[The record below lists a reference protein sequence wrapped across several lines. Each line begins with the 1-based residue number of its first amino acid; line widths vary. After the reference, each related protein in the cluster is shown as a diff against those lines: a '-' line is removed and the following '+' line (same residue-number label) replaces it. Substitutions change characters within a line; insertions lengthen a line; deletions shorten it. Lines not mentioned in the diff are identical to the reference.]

1 MLTDLRYLVGTFPRR
16 DRIFLG
22 LNAVVQFVLALMDL
36 IGIAA
41 ILPLV
46 QVVMGAPLDEG
57 TLGVVHR
64 FLGAPG
70 ERDFVLLLSGI
81 MVAAFVFKA
90 LLGMVLM
97 WWSASNILR
106 MQTRTARNLLDS
118 FMAESYLRHR
128 QRNTGELM
136 RAVGSA
142 VTDAHTKVL
151 GGFVNLFSSV
161 MSILLIIALLCAVAP
176 IQTLVAVCYFG
187 FVVFVIQR
195 SLGPANR
202 RAGEEAQHTSWVS
215 SHALVD
221 AMQGF
226 REAVLHNAQDYF
238 VNRFDDANKRTARA
252 SMRANF
258 YAGMPKYLLEVVTM
272 VGLTVFISLTI
283 LTGSAQSTMPT
294 LSVFVAGAVKILPLM
309 VAVTTTIGLIR
320 VGRDGLRITV
330 ETLRETE
337 ITRPVTVGQANT
349 PDGNVYS
356 TSAAIEI
363 SDVSFRYPDSGS
375 NVLTD
380 INLSIP
386 PGSSLA
392 LCGLS
397 GSGKT
402 TLVDIILGLLPPS
415 IGSVTYADIP
425 TTRAGNG
432 WYDVVAY
439 VPQDVYIS
447 DATLAENVAF
457 GVAPEEHDRARIH
470 SCLSRAALEDVVS
483 ALPEGIDTLVGE
495 RGNRLSGGQRQRLGI
510 ARALYRQPQVLVL
523 DEATSALDNDTEA
536 RITQALTRIHGEIT
550 TIIVAHRLSTVRHV
564 DALAFLK
571 DGRVQC
577 VGEFDDV
584 RRRSPDFAHLV
595 ELGRLDPTD
604 ERDPR

>member
-57 TLGVVHR
+57 TLGAVHR

-90 LLGMVLM
+90 LLGTALM

-142 VTDAHTKVL
+142 VTDAHSKVL

-320 VGRDGLRITV
+320 VGREGLRITV

-337 ITRPVTVGQANT
+337 TTRSVTVGQANT

-447 DATLAENVAF
+447 DGTLAENVAF

-604 ERDPR
+604 EGDPR

>member
-57 TLGVVHR
+57 TLGAVHR

-81 MVAAFVFKA
+81 MVTAFVFKA

-142 VTDAHTKVL
+142 VTDAHSKVL
-151 GGFVNLFSSV
+151 GGFANLFSSV

-320 VGRDGLRITV
+320 VGREGLRITV

-337 ITRPVTVGQANT
+337 ITRPATVGQANA

-356 TSAAIEI
+356 TSAAIEV

-447 DATLAENVAF
+447 DGTLAENVAF
-457 GVAPEEHDRARIH
+457 GVAPEEHDRALIH

-604 ERDPR
+604 EGDPR

>member
-16 DRIFLG
+16 DRVFLG

-106 MQTRTARNLLDS
+106 MQTRTARDLLDS

-176 IQTLVAVCYFG
+176 IQTLIAVCYFG

-320 VGRDGLRITV
+320 VGREGLRITV

-337 ITRPVTVGQANT
+337 ITRSVTVGQANT
-349 PDGNVYS
+349 PDGNVYG

-425 TTRAGNG
+425 TTRAGND

-447 DATLAENVAF
+447 DGTLAENVAF

-604 ERDPR
+604 EGDPR

>member
-46 QVVMGAPLDEG
+46 QVVMGAPLVEG
-57 TLGVVHR
+57 TLGAVHR

-70 ERDFVLLLSGI
+70 ERDFVLLLSGV

-90 LLGMVLM
+90 LLGMALM
-97 WWSASNILR
+97 WWSASNIIR

-161 MSILLIIALLCAVAP
+161 

-320 VGRDGLRITV
+320 VGREGLRITV

-337 ITRPVTVGQANT
+337 ITRSNTAGQTNT
-349 PDGNVYS
+349 PDSNVYS

-447 DATLAENVAF
+447 DGTLAENVAF

-483 ALPEGIDTLVGE
+483 TLPEGIDTLVGE

-604 ERDPR
+604 EGDPR

>member
-57 TLGVVHR
+57 TLGAVHR

-70 ERDFVLLLSGI
+70 KRDFVLLLSGV

-90 LLGMVLM
+90 LLGMALM

-142 VTDAHTKVL
+142 VTDAHSKVL

-320 VGRDGLRITV
+320 VGREGLRITV

-337 ITRPVTVGQANT
+337 ITRSNTAGQTNT
-349 PDGNVYS
+349 PDSNVYS

-447 DATLAENVAF
+447 DGTLAENVAF

-604 ERDPR
+604 EGDPR

>member
-57 TLGVVHR
+57 TLGAVHR

-142 VTDAHTKVL
+142 VTDAHSKVL

-320 VGRDGLRITV
+320 VGREGLRITV

-337 ITRPVTVGQANT
+337 IPRPVTVGQANT

-363 SDVSFRYPDSGS
+363 SNVSFRYPDSGS

-380 INLSIP
+380 INLTIP

-447 DATLAENVAF
+447 DGTLAENVAF

>member
-16 DRIFLG
+16 DRVFLG

-57 TLGVVHR
+57 TLGAVHR

-70 ERDFVLLLSGI
+70 ERDFVLLLSGV

-90 LLGMVLM
+90 LLGMALM
-97 WWSASNILR
+97 WWSASNIIR

-320 VGRDGLRITV
+320 VGREGLRITV

-337 ITRPVTVGQANT
+337 ITRSNTAGQTNT
-349 PDGNVYS
+349 PDSNVYS

-447 DATLAENVAF
+447 DGTLAENVAF

-483 ALPEGIDTLVGE
+483 TLPEGIDTLVGE

-604 ERDPR
+604 EGDPR

>member
-57 TLGVVHR
+57 TLGAVHR

-70 ERDFVLLLSGI
+70 ERDFVLVLSGI

-97 WWSASNILR
+97 WWSASHILR

-142 VTDAHTKVL
+142 VTDAHSKVL
-151 GGFVNLFSSV
+151 GGFVNLFSAV

-320 VGRDGLRITV
+320 VGREGLRITV

-337 ITRPVTVGQANT
+337 ITRSVTVGQANT

-447 DATLAENVAF
+447 DGTLAENVAF

-604 ERDPR
+604 EGDPR

>member
-320 VGRDGLRITV
+320 VGREGLRITV

-337 ITRPVTVGQANT
+337 IPRPVTVGQANT

-363 SDVSFRYPDSGS
+363 SNVSFRYPDSGS

-380 INLSIP
+380 INLTIP

-447 DATLAENVAF
+447 DGTLAENVAF

>member
-57 TLGVVHR
+57 TLGAVHR

-70 ERDFVLLLSGI
+70 ERDFVLLLSGV

-90 LLGMVLM
+90 LLGMALM
-97 WWSASNILR
+97 WWSASNIIR

-320 VGRDGLRITV
+320 VGREGLRITV

-337 ITRPVTVGQANT
+337 ITRSNTAGQTNT
-349 PDGNVYS
+349 PDSNVYS

-447 DATLAENVAF
+447 DGTLAENVAF

-483 ALPEGIDTLVGE
+483 TLPEGIDTLVGE

-604 ERDPR
+604 EGDPR